1 MVAMFPLI
9 RKTNLKMYNKILM
22 RNMKKNLLFIL
33 GAAAIMA
40 SCSNNE
46 FVDQQQPEVNVPE
59 SDVEVAIGAQSV
71 TVTQTRA
78 ALDAWDNTPI
88 YVWGLAKNSDNWTNA
103 TSKLF
108 STGHVKG
115 TVSNGGEV
123 TLGEKPDDIYFYP
136 LNSSVNFS
144 FYACSPEPATAP
156 TIQANRVTASYQI
169 QGNNDILW
177 GGAEAA
183 DIQNADGNTYSGY
196 NARYF
201 RKGGE
206 KPTLKFDHKLTR
218 LNFKAKKGQENDESS
233 IIPVKIENITITA
246 NNNATMTVAGADA
259 GALTAVG
266 GATAELPVFFGD
278 DTYEKR
284 GALDLAD
291 NFSESPAGT
300 VMVLPK
306 TGSYTI
312 TVSMSAMV
320 GGKKVTP
327 EPSSFEISYTDRKTG
342 VTSFEAGKAYTIR
355 LTVYGLRKVEFETAI
370 LTPWDTDTEII
381 DQEVN

>member
-9 RKTNLKMYNKILM
+9 RKISLKMYNKILM

-88 YVWGLAKNSDNWTNA
+88 YVWGLAKNSNNWTDA

-115 TVSNGGEV
+115 TVSNGGNVV
-123 TLGEKPDDIYFYP
+123 TLGEKPEDVYFYP

-144 FYACSPEPATAP
+144 FYACSPIPDNAP
-156 TIQANRVTASYQI
+156 SLLSNRVVASYQI
-169 QGNNDILW
+169 KGNNDILW
-177 GGAEAA
+177 GGAEAKDIDA
-183 DIQNADGNTYSGY
+183 DDGNTYSGY

-201 RKGGE
+201 RKGGV

-218 LNFKAKKGQENDESS
+218 LNFTAKKGQENNDGS

-246 NNNATMTVAGADA
+246 NNNATMTVAGDNA
-259 GALTAVG
+259 GSLTAVSG
-266 GATAELPVFFGD
+266 TAELPVFFGD
-278 DTYEKR
+278 ETFEKR
-284 GALDLAD
+284 GALNLAED
-291 NFSESPAGT
+291 FSESPAGT

-306 TGSYTI
+306 TGSYII
-312 TVSMSAMV
+312 TVSLSAEID
-320 GGKKVTP
+320 GKPVMA
-327 EPSSFEISYTDRKTG
+327 EPSTFEISYTDKKTG
-342 VTSFEAGKAYTIR
+342 VTSFDAGKAYTIR
-355 LTVYGLRKVEFETAI
+355 LTVYGLRKVEFEKAT
-370 LTPWDTDTEII
+370 LTPWDTDTEFI

>member
-9 RKTNLKMYNKILM
+9 RKISLKMYNKILM

-115 TVSNGGEV
+115 TVSNGGDV

-144 FYACSPEPATAP
+144 FYACSPEPAQAP

-183 DIQNADGNTYSGY
+183 DIQNVDGNAYSGY

-246 NNNATMTVAGADA
+246 NNNATMTVAGENA

-266 GATAELPVFFGD
+266 TTTELPVFFGD
-278 DTYEKR
+278 DTYAKH
-284 GALDLAD
+284 GALDLNAD
-291 NFSESPAGT
+291 FSESPAGT
-300 VMVLPK
+300 VMVLPT

-320 GGKKVTP
+320 GGQKVTP

-370 LTPWDTDTEII
+370 LTPWDTNTEII

>member
-1 MVAMFPLI
+1 
-9 RKTNLKMYNKILM
+9 M
-22 RNMKKNLLFIL
+22 RNMKKNFLSIL
-33 GAAAIMA
+33 GAAVIMA

-88 YVWGLAKNSDNWTNA
+88 YVWGLAKNSNNWTNA

-115 TVSNGGEV
+115 TVSNGGDV
-123 TLGEKPDDIYFYP
+123 KLGENPNDVYFYP
-136 LNSSVNFS
+136 LNSNVNFS

-156 TIQANRVTASYQI
+156 TIQANRVVASYQI

-183 DIQNADGNTYSGY
+183 DIQNAEDGKTYSGY

-201 RKGGE
+201 RKGGV

-218 LNFKAKKGQENDESS
+218 LNFTAKKGQEKDDSS

-246 NNNATMTVAGADA
+246 NNNATMTVAGTDA

-266 GATAELPVFFGD
+266 TTTELPVFFGD
-278 DTYEKR
+278 DTYAKH
-284 GALDLAD
+284 GALDLNAD
-291 NFSESPAGT
+291 FSESPAGT
-300 VMVLPK
+300 VMVLPT

-320 GGKKVTP
+320 GGQKVTP
-327 EPSSFEISYTDRKTG
+327 EPSSFEISYTDSKG
-342 VTSFEAGKAYTIR
+342 NTSFDAGKAYTIR
-355 LTVYGLRKVEFETAI
+355 LTVYGLREVKFEKAI

>member
-1 MVAMFPLI
+1 MVAKFPLI

-22 RNMKKNLLFIL
+22 RNMKKNLLFIF

-46 FVDQQQPEVNVPE
+46 FVDQQQPEVNIPE

-115 TVSNGGEV
+115 TVSSGGDV
-123 TLGEKPDDIYFYP
+123 KLGENSNDVYFYP

-144 FYACSPEPATAP
+144 FYACSPEPAQAP
-156 TIQANRVTASYQI
+156 TIQANRVIASYQI

-177 GGAEAA
+177 GGAEAE

-246 NNNATMTVAGADA
+246 NNNATMIVAGTNA
-259 GALTAVG
+259 GSLTAVG
-266 GATAELPVFFGD
+266 DETELPVFFGD

-284 GALDLAD
+284 GGLDLAED
-291 NFSESPAGT
+291 FSESAAGT
-300 VMVLPK
+300 VMVLPT

-312 TVSMSAMV
+312 TISMSAMV
-320 GGKKVTP
+320 GGQKVTP
-327 EPSSFEISYTDRKTG
+327 EPSSFEISYSDKDG
-342 VTSFEAGKAYTIR
+342 NTSFDAGKAYTII
-355 LTVYGLRKVEFETAI
+355 LTVYGLRKVEFEKAT
-370 LTPWDTDTEII
+370 LTPWDTNTEII

>member
-1 MVAMFPLI
+1 MVAKFPLI

-115 TVSNGGEV
+115 TVSSGGDV
-123 TLGEKPDDIYFYP
+123 KLGENPNDVYFYP
-136 LNSSVNFS
+136 LNSNVNFS

-156 TIQANRVTASYQI
+156 TIQANRVVASYQI

-177 GGAEAA
+177 GGAEAE
-183 DIQNADGNTYSGY
+183 DIQNAEDGKNYSGY

-201 RKGGE
+201 RKGGI

-218 LNFKAKKGQENDESS
+218 LNFKAKKGIEKDDSS
-233 IIPVKIENITITA
+233 IIPVRIENITITA
-246 NNNATMTVAGADA
+246 NNNATMTVAGTNA
-259 GALTAVG
+259 GSLTAVG
-266 GATAELPVFFGD
+266 AATELPVFFGD

-284 GALDLAD
+284 GALELAD
-291 NFSESPAGT
+291 DFSESAAGT
-300 VMVLPK
+300 VMVLPT

-320 GGKKVTP
+320 GGQKVTP
-327 EPSSFEISYTDRKTG
+327 EPSSFEISYTDKAG
-342 VTSFEAGKAYTIR
+342 NTSFDAGKAYTIR
-355 LTVYGLRKVEFETAI
+355 LTVYGLREVEFEKAI